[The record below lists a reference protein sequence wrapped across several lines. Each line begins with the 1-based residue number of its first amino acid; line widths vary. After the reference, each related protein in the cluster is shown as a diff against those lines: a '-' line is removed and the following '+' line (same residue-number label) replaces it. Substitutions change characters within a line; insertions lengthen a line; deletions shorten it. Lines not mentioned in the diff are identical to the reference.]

1 MHLSASCW
9 EFQPA
14 KGAGEGLGL
23 HLRGGGEGGEG
34 GGGGGGGGEGGGVDA
49 GEGLGGALQWMEHL
63 PHTVDGRQ
71 PAFHHP
77 PV

>member
-1 MHLSASCW
+1 M
-9 EFQPA
+9 
-14 KGAGEGLGL
+14 
-23 HLRGGGEGGEG
+23 
-34 GGGGGGGGEGGGVDA
+34 GGGEGGGVDA
-49 GEGLGGALQWMEHL
+49 GEGGGGALQWMEHL